1 MSDSVAY
8 KKYNAF
14 LDGTFIPEYSSV
26 ALGLSYSGVD
36 ADTFPNFTENY
47 GGLNWKNGIEIGGT
61 ADGTS
66 GQTVYYTIY
75 SDEYNQ
81 GIQLDPDLALPLAWG
96 VLGSSTSDIKDK
108 INDLPA
114 MTSESKH
121 TNYSG
126 SIQWLI
132 SQGKYLITNRNYPS
146 IGYRYDQTP
155 LVGVYDPT
163 FIASYPFV
171 GTAVYDLTGKSTSGL
186 LRGSCYWNTDSFVLS
201 PSGSSYIAISENTV
215 VELSETSAI
224 TISIWFNIQSL
235 PTDSDAAA
243 LLFLQDAESG
253 AGNNPQPSVGTWL
266 RIFIDSGAK
275 IYIEGDPKMT
285 GFSCPTPAV
294 LCTAPGASIW
304 SSLILSIS
312 EDGNIEVVQDGV
324 ASSTVI
330 YNFSGSGTF
339 KARTPGYCSIGAQQ
353 SGAWPTTYKSGTGF
367 NGNIGAVHIY
377 KGALT
382 TSEMQD
388 LYAKTSSLY

>member
-8 KKYNAF
+8 KKSNAF

-26 ALGLSYSGVD
+26 ALGLSYSSVD

-61 ADGTS
+61 ADGTA

-96 VLGSSTSDIKDK
+96 VLGSSTSDIQAK

-114 MTSESKH
+114 MSSVSKH
-121 TNYSG
+121 RNYSG

-132 SQGKYLITNRNYPS
+132 GQGKYLITNRNYPS
-146 IGYRYDQTP
+146 IGYRYGQTP
-155 LVGVYDPT
+155 LVSVYDPT

-186 LRGSCYWNTDSFVLS
+186 LRGSCYWDTNSFVLS
-201 PSGSSYIAISENTV
+201 PSESSYIAISENTV
-215 VELSETSAI
+215 VELAETSAI

-253 AGNNPQPSVGTWL
+253 AGNNPQASPGTWL
-266 RIFIDSGAK
+266 RIFIDPDSK
-275 IYIEGDPKMT
+275 IRIEGDPKT
-285 GFSCPTPAV
+285 NGTPCPSPV
-294 LCTAPGASIW
+294 ILCSAPGASIW

-312 EDGNIEVVQDGV
+312 EGGNIGVVLNGV
-324 ASSTVI
+324 SLSTATYI
-330 YNFSGSGTF
+330 FPGSGRF
-339 KARTPGYCSIGAQQ
+339 NVNSPGYCSIGAQQ
-353 SGAWPTTYKSGTGF
+353 SGVWPTTYKSGTGF
-367 NGNIGAVHIY
+367 DGYIGAVHIY

-382 TSEMQD
+382 VSEMQD
-388 LYAKTSSLY
+388 LYAKTVGLY

>member
-1 MSDSVAY
+1 MADSVAY
-8 KKYNAF
+8 KKSNAF

-26 ALGLSYSGVD
+26 SLGLSYSGVD
-36 ADTFPNFTENY
+36 GDTFPNFTENY

-61 ADGTS
+61 ADGTA

-96 VLGSSTSDIKDK
+96 VLGSSPNDISGK

-114 MTSESKH
+114 MTDIPKH
-121 TNYSG
+121 TNYPE

-132 SQGKYLITNRNYPS
+132 DQGKYLITNRNYPS

-186 LRGSCYWNTDSFVLS
+186 LRGSCYWDTDSFVLS
-201 PSGSSYIAISENTV
+201 SSGSSYIAISENTV
-215 VELSETSAI
+215 AQLAETSAI
-224 TISIWFNIQSL
+224 TISIWFNVQSF
-235 PTDSDAAA
+235 PTSTNAAT
-243 LLFLQDAESG
+243 LLFLQNTESG
-253 AGNNPQPSVGTWL
+253 AGNNPQPSLGTWL
-266 RIFIDSGAK
+266 RIFMNSLGE
-275 IYIEGDPKMT
+275 IYIEGDPKMDGST
-285 GFSCPTPAV
+285 CPTPV
-294 LCTAPGASIW
+294 ILCSAAGTSIW

-312 EDGNIEVVQDGV
+312 ENGNIEVVQDGGP
-324 ASSTVI
+324 SSIVT
-330 YNFSGSGTF
+330 YNFSGSGVF
-339 KARTPGYCSIGAQQ
+339 KVRTPRYCSIGAQQ

-367 NGNIGAVHIY
+367 DGSIGAVHIY

-388 LYAKTSSLY
+388 LYTKTVGLY